1 MLYSYHFGN
10 HTAVISVYSIQYMH
24 FFLLPAAADGLYLCR
39 SMAVCVT
46 ARLIADQQR
55 QQSQTLPDPVALIQA
70 LHAAVI

>member
-1 MLYSYHFGN
+1 
-10 HTAVISVYSIQYMH
+10 MH
-24 FFLLPAAADGLYLCR
+24 FFLLPSAANGLYLCR

-55 QQSQTLPDPVALIQA
+55 QQSQTLPDPVALIRA